1 MVKIKS
7 VDAKAINDSRGE
19 KTISVTVETGAG
31 RKFSASSPNGKSR
44 GKNEVKIYKKSL
56 EEDIK
61 SLKKLGDYLS
71 EEILEVFDDLRRVE
85 DVVRE
90 NVGGN
95 TILALEYA
103 VLKAIADEQKKS
115 VWEIVNSSYLNLK
128 YSDMKFPRL
137 IGNCV
142 GGGQHSKEVNGNKPD
157 FQEFLLIPKS
167 TSPEKAY
174 EQNKG
179 DKDNVKD
186 FLKKDDKNF
195 KEEQN
200 DEKAWQVS
208 LNQKQVLDVLGK
220 LEVPLGTDVA
230 ASAFYKRKKYSYRN
244 PLIKR
249 TAEEQLTYMANL
261 IKNSDLYYIEDPFQE
276 EDFES
281 HSRLLKKFPDSLIVG
296 DDLTVTN
303 PKRLKK
309 AIDEKSINALIVKPN
324 QCGSLLTV
332 KEVCEIAKENNI
344 KTVFS
349 HRSGETDE
357 DILADVAFGFQADFL
372 KSGITG
378 KERESKLLRLIDI
391 QEEVKKKK

>member
-1 MVKIKS
+1 MVKIKG
-7 VDAKAINDSRGE
+7 VDAKAIKDSRGE
-19 KTISVTVETGAG
+19 ETISVVVETET
-31 RKFSASSPNGKSR
+31 RKKFSASSPNGKSR

-56 EEDIK
+56 DSDIK
-61 SLKKLGDYLS
+61 NLKKMGDYLS
-71 EEILEVFDDLRRVE
+71 EEILEFFDDLRRVE

-95 TILALEYA
+95 SILALEYA
-103 VLKAIADEQKKS
+103 VLKAIADEQNKS
-115 VWEIVNSSYLNLK
+115 VWEVVNNSYLNLREA
-128 YSDMKFPRL
+128 DMSFPRL
-137 IGNCV
+137 VGNCI
-142 GGGQHSKEVNGNKPD
+142 GGGEHSKEVERSKPD
-157 FQEFLLIPKS
+157 FQEFLLIPE
-167 TSPEKAY
+167 TGSPEKAY
-174 EQNKG
+174 EENKKS
-179 DKDNVKD
+179 KDNVKD
-186 FLKKDDKNF
+186 FLKKSDKNF

-208 LNQKQVLDVLGK
+208 LNQKQALDVLKK
-220 LEVPLGTDVA
+220 LNVPLGVDVA
-230 ASAFYKRKKYSYRN
+230 ASSFYKRKKYSYRD

-249 TAEEQLTYMANL
+249 TPEEQLVYLENL
-261 IKNSDLYYIEDPFQE
+261 IKNTNLFYIEDPFQE

-281 HSRLLKKFPDSLIVG
+281 HAKLLKKFPDSLVVG

-309 AIDEKSINALIVKPN
+309 AIKNKSINALIVKPN
-324 QCGSLLTV
+324 QCGSLLIV
-332 KEVCEIAKENNI
+332 KEVCEIAREAGI

-357 DILADVAFGFQADFL
+357 DILSDVAFGFQADFL

>member
-7 VDAKAINDSRGE
+7 VDAKAIEDSRGD
-19 KTISVTVETGAG
+19 KTIFVTIKTDKGK
-31 RKFSASSPNGKSR
+31 KFSSSAPNGKSR
-44 GKNEVKIYKKSL
+44 GRNEVKIYKKSL

-61 SLKKLGDYLS
+61 NLRKVGDYLS
-71 EEILEVFDDLRRVE
+71 EEILEVFDDLRHVE

-103 VLKAIADEQKKS
+103 VLKAIADEQNKPI
-115 VWEIVNSSYLNLK
+115 WNILNSSFLNLQAEK
-128 YSDMKFPRL
+128 MKFPRL
-137 IGNCV
+137 VGNCI
-142 GGGQHSKEVNGNKPD
+142 GGGEHSKDLEGLKPD

-167 TSPEKAY
+167 NSPEKAY
-174 EQNKG
+174 NQNKKN
-179 DKDNVKD
+179 KDNVKD
-186 FLKKDDKNF
+186 FLIKTDKNF
-195 KEEQN
+195 KKQQN
-200 DEKAWQVS
+200 DENAWQVS
-208 LNQKQVLDVLGK
+208 LNQKQILDLLK
-220 LEVPLGTDVA
+220 KTKTPLGVDIA
-230 ASAFYKRKKYSYRN
+230 ASSFYKRKKYNYRN

-249 TAEEQLTYMANL
+249 TPEEQLVYLENL
-261 IKNSDLYYIEDPFQE
+261 IKNTGLFYIEDPFQE

-281 HSRLLKKFPDSLIVG
+281 HSKLLERFPGSLVVG

-309 AIDEKSINALIVKPN
+309 AIKNKSINALIVKPN

-332 KEVCEIAKENNI
+332 REVCEIAQEAGI

-357 DILADVAFGFQADFL
+357 DILADIAFGFQGDFL

-378 KERESKLLRLIDI
+378 KERERKLLRLIDI
-391 QEEVKKKK
+391 EKSIKE

>member
-1 MVKIKS
+1 MVKIKG
-7 VDAKAINDSRGE
+7 VDAKPIEDSRGE
-19 KTISVTVETGAG
+19 KTIFVTVETHEGK
-31 RKFSASSPNGKSR
+31 KFSASSPNGKSR
-44 GKNEVKIYKKSL
+44 GKNEVRIYKKSL
-56 EEDIK
+56 DEDIK
-61 SLKKLGDYLS
+61 NLKKLGDYLS
-71 EEILEVFDDLRRVE
+71 EEILEFFEDLRRVE

-95 TILALEYA
+95 SILALEYA
-103 VLKAIADEQKKS
+103 VLRAIADEKKKS
-115 VWEIVNSSYLNLK
+115 VWEIINSSYLNLEAGK
-128 YSDMKFPRL
+128 MKFPRL
-137 IGNCV
+137 VGNCV
-142 GGGQHSKEVNGNKPD
+142 GGGEHSKKIEGFKPD

-167 TSPEKAY
+167 NSPDKAY
-174 EQNKG
+174 EENKKN
-179 DKDNVKD
+179 KDNVKD
-186 FLKKDDKNF
+186 FLKKEDKCF

-208 LNQKQVLDVLGK
+208 LNQKQILDVLK
-220 LEVPLGTDVA
+220 NLGVSLGVDVA
-230 ASAFYKRKKYSYRN
+230 ASSFYSRKKYSYIN
-244 PLIKR
+244 PMIKR
-249 TAEEQLTYMANL
+249 TPEEQLTYLDNL
-261 IKNSDLYYIEDPFQE
+261 IKNSGLYYIEDPFQE

-281 HSRLLKKFPDSLIVG
+281 HTKLLEKFPDSLIVG

-332 KEVCEIAKENNI
+332 KEVCEMAKENGI

-349 HRSGETDE
+349 HRSGETDD

-378 KERESKLLRLIDI
+378 KEREKKLLRLIDI
-391 QEEVKKKK
+391 QEEVKNKK